1 MNLKQI
7 QAYSLYSFA
16 KELEEALHD
25 GYKVLDDTIYY
36 PQVIGN
42 TFLATVG
49 KSAESTERVT
59 PSESVLSETKPIR
72 RAKKVVDDE

>member
-49 KSAESTERVT
+49 KSVERVT
-59 PSESVLSETKPIR
+59 PSESVLSETKPVR
-72 RAKKVVDDE
+72 RAKKVTEVTEDE

>member
-1 MNLKQI
+1 MNLQQI

-16 KELEEALHD
+16 KELESAVKN
-25 GYKVLDDTIYY
+25 GYKVLDDTIYF
-36 PQVIGN
+36 PQVVGN

-49 KSAESTERVT
+49 KSEERVT
-59 PSESVLSETKPIR
+59 PSESVLSETKPVR